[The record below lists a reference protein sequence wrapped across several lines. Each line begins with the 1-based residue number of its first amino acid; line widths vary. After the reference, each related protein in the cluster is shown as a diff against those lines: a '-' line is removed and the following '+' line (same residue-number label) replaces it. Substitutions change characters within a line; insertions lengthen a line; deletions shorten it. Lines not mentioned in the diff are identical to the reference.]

1 MSNSCSLVTA
11 MHADMGVGKS
21 YMGFRSKSVSNMCL
35 LDTVLCADTG
45 VGRSDMG
52 VGNRQSA
59 MCVHSLLSVM
69 LADMGVG
76 SSKQCKA
83 FHVSFILY
91 KSVVGEEKK
100 GGRDDNST
108 RRTMMECNTVVPFY
122 SFTFV

>member
-1 MSNSCSLVTA
+1 

-21 YMGFRSKSVSNMCL
+21 YMGFRSKSVSNTCL

-45 VGRSDMG
+45 DGRSDMDFG
-52 VGNRQSA
+52 SRQSA

-76 SSKQCKA
+76 SSKQCKT

-91 KSVVGEEKK
+91 KSVVGERKK
-100 GGRDDNST
+100 GGGGEMTIARG
-108 RRTMMECNTVVPFY
+108 VQ
-122 SFTFV
+122 